1 MSQWAM
7 GTSSVGVPDHDIV
20 FWSGDLNYRIDES
33 IPTMRVMELS
43 KKGMLEELIEH
54 DQLNIER
61 AAGRVFRDFEE
72 GPLTF
77 KPTYKY
83 QPGTDDYDE
92 RPDKKVRAPA
102 WCDRILWMAQE
113 PGHVSQLNYT
123 RSELNPS
130 DHKPVMST
138 FLVTIKDVILAKREG
153 VYKDV
158 MKMLDTYENNSLPM
172 VSLDRIKL
180 DFGEVRY
187 DQRVTLPIVITNT
200 GQVVAQFR
208 LVPKVDEIQL
218 CKPWM
223 TIAPT
228 YGMLIPGESTEIDM
242 TITIDNTTAH
252 RLNTSQEVLDDVVI
266 LRLENGR
273 DYYISVTGRYAR
285 SCFGMSVD
293 ELVLYTDPIR
303 QVPIDPILRA
313 EKYDLNSRA
322 AMCVPKELWRIIDA
336 IYERGLD
343 ERDLFSMVGDPEE
356 VVTIRESLDTGVP
369 FDRMSVHS
377 FAEVLI
383 SFLSNLSSPIVPVS
397 LIPTLDIDAQN
408 IQMFTRKFLEDML
421 PIPYNVF
428 IYIISF
434 FREVLLHEQKNRL
447 SPPKV
452 ARILCNCLGLSQSGT
467 ADEMSGSTKSLRGNM
482 QQLMLHF
489 LQTNSI

>member
-1 MSQWAM
+1 
-7 GTSSVGVPDHDIV
+7 
-20 FWSGDLNYRIDES
+20 
-33 IPTMRVMELS
+33 
-43 KKGMLEELIEH
+43 
-54 DQLNIER
+54 
-61 AAGRVFRDFEE
+61 
-72 GPLTF
+72 
-77 KPTYKY
+77 
-83 QPGTDDYDE
+83 
-92 RPDKKVRAPA
+92 
-102 WCDRILWMAQE
+102 
-113 PGHVSQLNYT
+113 
-123 RSELNPS
+123 
-130 DHKPVMST
+130 
-138 FLVTIKDVILAKREG
+138 
-153 VYKDV
+153 
-158 MKMLDTYENNSLPM
+158 
-172 VSLDRIKL
+172 
-180 DFGEVRY
+180 
-187 DQRVTLPIVITNT
+187 
-200 GQVVAQFR
+200 
-208 LVPKVDEIQL
+208 
-218 CKPWM
+218 
-223 TIAPT
+223 
-228 YGMLIPGESTEIDM
+228 MLIPGESTEIDM

-273 DYYISVTGRYAR
+273 DYYISVTARYAR

-377 FAEVLI
+377 FAEVLT